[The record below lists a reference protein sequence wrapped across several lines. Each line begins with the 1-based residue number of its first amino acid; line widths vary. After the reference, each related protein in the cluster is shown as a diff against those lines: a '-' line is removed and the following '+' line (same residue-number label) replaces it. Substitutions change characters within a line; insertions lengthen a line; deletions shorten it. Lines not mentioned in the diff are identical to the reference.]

1 MELCRSP
8 THGTASISDSVPIS
22 PKTIGRIETEP
33 AITTKSRRPVEANS
47 SAGGNKPPALTE
59 EQIVEAALEVI
70 RTEGLDALSM
80 RRLSRQL
87 GRSAVAGYWYVCD
100 KQELLVLVAG
110 KLCRGSNSQIR
121 IRDPGMSAY
130 VKSLTVS
137 MPNCTAIQGSRPFC
151 SNGWPAPIG
160 G

>member
-8 THGTASISDSVPIS
+8 THGTASISDSVTIS

-70 RTEGLDALSM
+70 RTEAWM
-80 RRLSRQL
+80 RFPC
-87 GRSAVAGYWYVCD
+87 AGF
-100 KQELLVLVAG
+100 
-110 KLCRGSNSQIR
+110 RGNWADR
-121 IRDPGMSAY
+121 RWPATGMSAT
-130 VKSLTVS
+130 SR
-137 MPNCTAIQGSRPFC
+137 NCWS
-151 SNGWPAPIG
+151 
-160 G
+160 